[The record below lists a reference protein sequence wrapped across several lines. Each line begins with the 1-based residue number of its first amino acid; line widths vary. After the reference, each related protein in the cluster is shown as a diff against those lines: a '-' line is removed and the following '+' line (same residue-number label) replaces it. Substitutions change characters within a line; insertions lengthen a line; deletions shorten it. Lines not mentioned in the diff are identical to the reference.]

1 MEIPMHKSGRNVM
14 TALIAVALV
23 AGLSACQKEEG
34 PAERAGKAMDNAVK
48 QAGEQI
54 EKAGE
59 KIQQAAE
66 EAKK

>member
-1 MEIPMHKSGRNVM
+1 MNTFIKLV
-14 TALIAVALV
+14 IATLTT
-23 AGLSACQKEEG
+23 GLLLGLAACQKEEG

-48 QAGEQI
+48 KTGEKI

-59 KIQQAAE
+59 KIQEAAE